1 MLVHAHTEKRV
12 QRLPERV
19 ELRVRP
25 IDELDAAPWFE
36 ARDVEFHHTVTG
48 HCADACALVD
58 SERACPGVRPIGDD
72 DDGEGKGVDGSDMQ
86 PSLDMVTCE
95 GLSALCDE
103 ERANAVS
110 GDYTETTEC
119 VRDEPDD
126 AARVTSG
133 VYYLRSGGDVGLL

>member
-19 ELRVRP
+19 ELRVRF

-36 ARDVEFHHTVTG
+36 AGDVESDHTVTG
-48 HCADACALVD
+48 HCADARTLVD
-58 SERACPGVRPIGDD
+58 SARTCPGVRRIGDD
-72 DDGEGKGVDGSDMQ
+72 DDDEGEGVEGSYK
-86 PSLDMVTCE
+86 PPCLDIVTCE

-110 GDYTETTEC
+110 GDYRDDR
-119 VRDEPDD
+119 VRP
-126 AARVTSG
+126 
-133 VYYLRSGGDVGLL
+133 